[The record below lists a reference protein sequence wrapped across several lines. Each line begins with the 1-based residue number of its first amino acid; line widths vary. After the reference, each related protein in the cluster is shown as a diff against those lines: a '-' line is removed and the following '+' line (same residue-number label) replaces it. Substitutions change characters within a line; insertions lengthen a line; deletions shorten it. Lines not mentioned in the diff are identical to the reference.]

1 LFDVKR
7 EAEYIICGKEQMK
20 KQATAKEH
28 VEKCLKIK
36 MRLFLS
42 GYRWLEVA
50 ARVGATLSFSRFDL
64 AMINIL

>member
-1 LFDVKR
+1 LFDVER
-7 EAEYIICGKEQMK
+7 EAEYIIFGKEQMK

-42 GYRWLEVA
+42 G
-50 ARVGATLSFSRFDL
+50 
-64 AMINIL
+64 

>member
-1 LFDVKR
+1 LFGVKR
-7 EAEYIICGKEQMK
+7 EAQYIICGKEQMK

-28 VEKCLKIK
+28 VEKCLKVK

-42 GYRWLEVA
+42 RWLEVA

>member
-1 LFDVKR
+1 
-7 EAEYIICGKEQMK
+7 MK

-42 GYRWLEVA
+42 GWLEV